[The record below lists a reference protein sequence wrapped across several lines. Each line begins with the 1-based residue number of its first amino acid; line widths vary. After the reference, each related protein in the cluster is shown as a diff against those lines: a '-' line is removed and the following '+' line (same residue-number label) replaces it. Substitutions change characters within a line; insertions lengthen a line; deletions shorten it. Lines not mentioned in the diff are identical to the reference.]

1 MRVEV
6 GGVPGESRGKL
17 GGSDVSTRFGAFV
30 FHPERRQLLRQGKE
44 VHLTPTA
51 FDLLELLIDRA
62 PSVVSKTEL
71 HEQLWP
77 GTFVSDATLVGLV
90 KELRRALS
98 DDGEG
103 PPIRTAHRIGYAFAR
118 SAHAET
124 DTPVRR
130 VTHWL
135 VTGKRRIPLQEGVN
149 VIGRDPES
157 TVWLDVPGVSR
168 RHAQITLADGTARL
182 EDLGSKNGTLLG
194 DRPVRG
200 SMVLRNGDRI
210 QVVTELLVFHVSDYG
225 MSTATQPVTP
235 SSSPSDSR

>member
-1 MRVEV
+1 
-6 GGVPGESRGKL
+6 L
-17 GGSDVSTRFGAFV
+17 GGFDVSNRFGAFV
-30 FHPERRQLLRQGKE
+30 FHPERRQLLRQDEE
-44 VHLTPTA
+44 VHLTPKA
-51 FDLLELLIDRA
+51 FDLLALLIERA

-71 HEQLWP
+71 HKQLWP

-90 KELRRALS
+90 KELRRALR

-103 PPIRTAHRIGYAFAR
+103 AAIRTAHRIGYAFAR
-118 SAHAET
+118 SAHTEA
-124 DTPVRR
+124 DPPPRR

-135 VTGKRRIPLQEGVN
+135 VAGKRHIPLQEGVN
-149 VIGRDPES
+149 VIGRDAES

-168 RHAQITLADGTARL
+168 RHAQITIAGGSATL
-182 EDLGSKNGTLLG
+182 EDLGSKNGTLVG

-200 SMVLRNGDRI
+200 SMVLRNADRI
-210 QVVTELLVFHVSDYG
+210 QVVTELLVVHISDSG